1 MFRIWVTIFI
11 LIGQV
16 YLYYR
21 FRNYL
26 RNANILP
33 VWFEKTL
40 IPIFVLFNLPLIFV
54 YFYIWQLTHFPP
66 EILSVLTPFFIWHIS
81 TLFLF
86 VILAL
91 INAIK
96 LPFTLSYRA
105 ITFHPI
111 IKSKVNIMKET
122 PGFKK
127 FDATRR
133 SFLQKGVIGLSAYS
147 FMGTTV
153 GVVDGSDFEVIN
165 TTITIPNLPKQFKG
179 FTIGMMSDIH
189 SSVFM
194 NKEDMDGY
202 VLAMNALKTD
212 LIVVTGDFVNS
223 QTEEVYQFAEAFSN
237 LKSPY
242 GVYGCLGNHDY
253 FAKDVE
259 LVAKKVDECG
269 IKLLRNDAV
278 KIEKGESFFNLVGVD
293 DIGRNVKPDDYITR
307 ALSSAKN
314 DQPKILLCHKPYYFS
329 NAKNLGIDL
338 TLSGHT
344 HGGQIVFGK
353 VDGTP
358 ISLAAFASKYIAG
371 LYTLDKSQLYVN
383 KGIGSVGVPFRINCP
398 PELTVITLV

>member
-1 MFRIWVTIFI
+1 
-11 LIGQV
+11 
-16 YLYYR
+16 
-21 FRNYL
+21 
-26 RNANILP
+26 
-33 VWFEKTL
+33 
-40 IPIFVLFNLPLIFV
+40 
-54 YFYIWQLTHFPP
+54 
-66 EILSVLTPFFIWHIS
+66 
-81 TLFLF
+81 
-86 VILAL
+86 
-91 INAIK
+91 
-96 LPFTLSYRA
+96 
-105 ITFHPI
+105 
-111 IKSKVNIMKET
+111 MKET
-122 PGFKK
+122 SGFKK
-127 FDATRR
+127 FDASRR

-147 FMGTTV
+147 FV
-153 GVVDGSDFEVIN
+153 GATAGAVNGNDFEVIN
-165 TTITIPNLPKQFKG
+165 KTIMIPNLPEQFKG

-202 VLAMNALKTD
+202 VSAMNALKTD

-237 LKSPY
+237 LKSPN

-269 IKLLRNDAV
+269 IKLLRNDAI
-278 KIEKGESFFNLVGVD
+278 KIEKDNSFFNLIGVD
-293 DIGRNVKPDDYITR
+293 DIGRNVKPDDYMIR
-307 ALSSAKN
+307 ALSFVKN

-344 HGGQIVFGK
+344 HGGQVVFGK

-383 KGIGSVGVPFRINCP
+383 KGIGSVGIPFRINCP
-398 PELTVITLV
+398 PELTVITLA